1 LKRGKLL
8 IGLAV
13 VAFSVVMLA
22 LGAVSISKVTR
33 ANAMHD
39 QAIRQMHT
47 GNYEGACASFDKA
60 LDLRP
65 DEPTFL
71 ANNGLCQEMLEDY
84 DGAIE
89 SYRASLNLLE
99 DAEVLFKLGRAICLA
114 GDPERGVQTMWQAH
128 SLVMVSPRQA
138 GDLGLCLE
146 QSGRPDQ
153 ALPYLEQGLTA
164 EPNNPVWAEALTNA
178 RGYQPLGTATQ

>member
-1 LKRGKLL
+1 VKRGKML
-8 IGLAV
+8 IGLAL
-13 VAFSVVMLA
+13 VAFSVGMLA
-22 LGAVSISKVTR
+22 LGAVSITR
-33 ANAMHD
+33 VNKATAMHD
-39 QAIRQMHT
+39 QAVRQMRA
-47 GNYEGACASFDKA
+47 GNYEGACASFKEA

-71 ANNGLCQEMLEDY
+71 ANHGLCLEMREDY

-89 SYRASLNLLE
+89 AYRASLDLLE

-128 SLVMVSPRQA
+128 SLVMVSARQA

-146 QSGRPDQ
+146 RSGRPDQ
-153 ALPYLEQGLTA
+153 AIPYLEQGLTS
-164 EPNNPVWAEALTNA
+164 EPNNPAWTEALGKA
-178 RGYQPLGTATQ
+178 RSFVPLGTATH